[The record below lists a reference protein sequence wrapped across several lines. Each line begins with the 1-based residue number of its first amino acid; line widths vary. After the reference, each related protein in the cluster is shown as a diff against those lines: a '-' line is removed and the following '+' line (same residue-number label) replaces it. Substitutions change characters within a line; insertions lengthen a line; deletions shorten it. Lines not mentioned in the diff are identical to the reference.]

1 MRKHNLFLLITL
13 LPIFVLGEMDHL
25 VISEI
30 VLQPKE
36 REFIKIYNP
45 TDAALDLSNYYL
57 TDGTDI
63 VNSKFYYNLPTGSN
77 FHSSSS
83 IDFMVRFP
91 DGYSIPAK
99 SSVLI
104 FITTKSAYETNYGE
118 TPDLSI
124 KEDFRHAVDT
134 MSTIGT
140 APYYL
145 DDYKETLVLFYW
157 DGSSA
162 TVQDV
167 DYILWGSIDYAI
179 DKSAI
184 AGYNSDTP
192 VDQQEF
198 IPKFAI
204 FQIHENG
211 QKLKRISGEGAEK
224 QSGGNGITGHD
235 ETSEDFSNTWIV
247 VSVGNTKP
255 NISNVTISPENPTIE
270 DKIEISADIT
280 DDSLVAEVNLVYEF
294 KGVKESIAMQ
304 KSEYDNYSIT
314 LDPFTETGTLLY
326 YVLAMDASGLKDSSL
341 TYNVVIQ
348 EPQEEITIATIREN
362 WSDWDG
368 QTVTLTGVVTIG
380 SNILRIDRTS
390 AYFQDAS
397 GKGLNLYDNNITD
410 LAKGDFIEVTGE
422 LDEYGGVYE
431 LKDFANSYTVLAS
444 NVPIPNIDR
453 RWQEKD

>member
-1 MRKHNLFLLITL
+1 MRKHNLFLLIAL

-36 REFIKIYNP
+36 REFVTIYNP

-57 TDGTDI
+57 TDGTDT
-63 VNSKFYYNLPTGSN
+63 VNGKFYYNLLTGS
-77 FHSSSS
+77 
-83 IDFMVRFP
+83 DFYSGSGTDFIVRFP
-91 DGYSIPAK
+91 DSYSIPAK

-104 FITTKSAYETNYGE
+104 SITTKSAYESNYGE
-118 TPDLSI
+118 MPDLSI

-157 DGSSA
+157 DGSSP

-167 DYILWGSIDYAI
+167 DYIVWGSTEFAV
-179 DKSAI
+179 DKSAVV
-184 AGYNSDTP
+184 GYTADTP
-192 VDQQEF
+192 VEQQDF

-211 QKLKRISGEGAEK
+211 QKLKRINGEGAEK
-224 QSGGNGITGHD
+224 QSDGNGITGHD
-235 ETSEDFSNTWIV
+235 ETSEDFSNTWIA

-270 DKIEISADIT
+270 DKIKISAKVT
-280 DDSLVAEVNLVYEF
+280 DDSLVAEVDLVYEF
-294 KGVKESIAMQ
+294 EGVKESIAMQ
-304 KSEYDNYSIT
+304 KNEGDNYSIT

-341 TYNVVIQ
+341 TYNVAIQ
-348 EPQEEITIATIREN
+348 EPQEEITIAMIREN
-362 WSDWDG
+362 WSDWEG
-368 QTVTLTGVVTIG
+368 QTVTLRGVVTIG
-380 SNILRIDRTS
+380 SNILRTDRTS

-397 GKGLNLYDNNITD
+397 GKGLNLYDG
-410 LAKGDFIEVTGE
+410 A
-422 LDEYGGVYE
+422 
-431 LKDFANSYTVLAS
+431 
-444 NVPIPNIDR
+444 
-453 RWQEKD
+453 